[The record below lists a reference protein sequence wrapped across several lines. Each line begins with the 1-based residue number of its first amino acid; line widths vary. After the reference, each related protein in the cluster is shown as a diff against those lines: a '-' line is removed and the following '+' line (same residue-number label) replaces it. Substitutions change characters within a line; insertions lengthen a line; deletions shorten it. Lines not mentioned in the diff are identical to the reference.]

1 MKLLLLVL
9 PPLVAASVHFDMSVR
24 HPSAWD
30 LGEVW
35 APQMDSDMYFPELE
49 GNKDEEDFLEDFNMT
64 RATSSLSSPPQR
76 QLKKRVVTDEGS
88 VTVFDYYIGIKLDA
102 PGAGGHS
109 LEVPLLTSEPY
120 TWFFGSQNGNNSQSL
135 TYDGTAGRN
144 LTKEFGQLLVSDNVD
159 DWTLFADYWTD
170 NLTFGPGIGPK
181 DFVFGR
187 STPMNPA
194 THPGL
199 GLGPAD
205 TESVTINGSE
215 YTTSFLGGLMNGGY
229 IERRQ
234 YSMYL
239 GGNSTKA
246 KPNIIFGGVDANMV
260 RGNWSTFPLLHEANA
275 TEDSHQRFFIAMTGL
290 SITRQDN
297 TVDNVGMSGD
307 AAVLLD
313 PQFALSYIPGDAM
326 VNLAVMLGAVF
337 FDGLGGWICDCRLR
351 DVGAFI
357 NIQLSNITFS
367 MSVYDVLLPLTDGFG
382 KAVNFSGGGEACA
395 VTFSTSEFTGY
406 NVLGFNF
413 LQNLY
418 TSFDV
423 DSKEVSIAKL
433 RKGALQSPSYQPN
446 IIPLRGPL
454 GQHMNATTIKQPD
467 IEYTYG
473 IPQFNTTKYPTAGGD
488 RMTRVV
494 LSDPTGVVTYEG
506 ITVPGGSV
514 SQGIQPIDSEPF
526 TIQVSASSTSSK
538 PGALI
543 QLYGT
548 PVSGSQTIF
557 RDLPKSGV
565 SSPRPAQIPPTAIG
579 APRSVG
585 ERVALS
591 MGVLS
596 LAVGLAVCL

>member
-1 MKLLLLVL
+1 MKLLPLVL
-9 PPLVAASVHFDMSVR
+9 QPLLVAASVHFDMSVR
-24 HPSAWD
+24 HPNAWD

-35 APQMDSDMYFPELE
+35 VPQVDSSDLYFPDEE
-49 GNKDEEDFLEDFNMT
+49 GDRDEEDFLEDFNMT
-64 RATSSLSSPPQR
+64 RAAPPQR

-88 VTVFDYYIGIKLDA
+88 VTVNEYYVGIKLEA

-120 TWFFGSQNGNNSQSL
+120 TWFFGDTNGNNSESM
-135 TYDGTAGRN
+135 TYDGTGGHN
-144 LTKEFGQLLVSDNVD
+144 LTAEFGHLLISDNVD

-170 NLTFGPGIGPK
+170 NVTFGPDIGPK

-187 STPMNPA
+187 STSVNPA

-205 TESVTINGSE
+205 TESITINGSE

-239 GGNSTKA
+239 GGNSTRT

-260 RGNWSTFPLLHEANA
+260 RGNWSTFPILHEANA
-275 TEDSHQRFFIAMTGL
+275 TDRSHERFFIAMTGL

-357 NIQLSNITFS
+357 NIQLSNTTFS

-382 KAVNFSGGGEACA
+382 KPVSFSGGGAACA

-423 DSKEVSIAKL
+423 DSKEVSLAKL
-433 RKGALQSPSYQPN
+433 RKGALQSSSYQPN

-454 GQHMNATTIKQPD
+454 GKHMNATTVIQPD

-494 LSDPTGVVTYEG
+494 LSDPTGLVTYEG
-506 ITVPGGSV
+506 ITVPGASATDGL
-514 SQGIQPIDSEPF
+514 QPIDSEPF
-526 TIQVSASSTSSK
+526 TMQVSASSTSSK
-538 PGALI
+538 PAALI

-557 RDLPKSGV
+557 RDLPKDGV
-565 SSPRPAQIPPTAIG
+565 SSSRPAQIPPTAIG

-591 MGVLS
+591 MGILS
-596 LAVGLAVCL
+596 LAVGLAICM

>member
-1 MKLLLLVL
+1 MIPLLLLL
-9 PPLVAASVHFDMSVR
+9 LPLVAASVHFDMSVR
-24 HPSAWD
+24 RPSAWD

-35 APQMDSDMYFPELE
+35 GPQVDLGTYSGPDS
-49 GNKDEEDFLEDFNMT
+49 EEDFLDEYNMT
-64 RATSSLSSPPQR
+64 KTVPLVPPR
-76 QLKKRVVTDEGS
+76 QLKKRVVTDEQS
-88 VTVFDYYIGIKLDA
+88 VTVSDYFVGIELHA
-102 PGAGGHS
+102 PGAGHT
-109 LEVPLLTSEPY
+109 LEVPIFISEPY
-120 TWFFGSQNGNNSQSL
+120 TWFFGSENGENPENL
-135 TYDGTAGRN
+135 VYDGTGGRN
-144 LTKEFGQLLVSDNVD
+144 LTDVFGHGMVSTIVD
-159 DWTLFADYWTD
+159 DWMLFADYWTD
-170 NLTFGPGIGPK
+170 DLTFGPEIGPK

-187 STPMNPA
+187 STPMSPA
-194 THPGL
+194 AHPGL
-199 GLGPAD
+199 GLGPAH
-205 TESVTINGSE
+205 TESIMINGSE

-234 YSMYL
+234 FSMYL
-239 GGNSTKA
+239 GGNSTTS
-246 KPNIIFGGVDANMV
+246 KPNIIFGGVDTNMV
-260 RGNWSTFPLLHEANA
+260 RGNWSTFPILHEANA
-275 TEDSHQRFFIAMTGL
+275 TSNSHERFFIAMTGL

-307 AAVLLD
+307 AAVLID

-351 DVGAFI
+351 EVGAFI
-357 NIQLSNITFS
+357 NIQLSNTTFS

-382 KAVNFSGGGEACA
+382 KPVNFTGGGEACA

-418 TSFDV
+418 TSFDI

-433 RKGALQSPSYQPN
+433 RKGALQSPSYKPN
-446 IIPLRGPL
+446 IIPLRGPI
-454 GQHMNATTIKQPD
+454 GEYMNATTVKQPD
-467 IEYTYG
+467 LEYTYG
-473 IPQFNTTKYPTAGGD
+473 TPQFNTTKYPTAGGD

-506 ITVPGGSV
+506 ITVPGGSG
-514 SQGIQPIDSEPF
+514 SQSRLPLDSEPF

-548 PVSGSQTIF
+548 PISGSHTIF
-557 RDLPKSGV
+557 RDAPSTGA
-565 SSPRPAQIPPTAIG
+565 STTRPLQIPPSGMG

-585 ERVALS
+585 SRLAVS
-591 MGVLS
+591 MGAFT
-596 LAVGLAVCL
+596 LALGLAICM

>member
-1 MKLLLLVL
+1 MKPLLLLLL
-9 PPLVAASVHFDMSVR
+9 PLLVAASVHFDMSVR
-24 HPSAWD
+24 QPNAWD

-35 APQMDSDMYFPELE
+35 EPQAVDPDMYFP
-49 GNKDEEDFLEDFNMT
+49 DSEEDFLDDYNVT
-64 RATSSLSSPPQR
+64 RAVSSPQR

-88 VTVFDYYIGIKLDA
+88 VTVFDYYVGIKLHA
-102 PGAGGHS
+102 PGAGGHA
-109 LEVPLLTSEPY
+109 LEVPVLISEPH
-120 TWFFGSQNGNNSQSL
+120 TWFFGSENGNNSQSL
-135 TYDGTAGRN
+135 VYNGTAGRN
-144 LTKEFGQLLVSDNVD
+144 LTDVFGHQMISDNVD

-170 NLTFGPGIGPK
+170 EVTFGPEIGPK

-194 THPGL
+194 MHPGL
-199 GLGPAD
+199 GLGPAH
-205 TESVTINGSE
+205 TESIMINGSE
-215 YTTSFLGGLMNGGY
+215 FSTSFLSGLMNGGY

-234 YSMYL
+234 FSMYL
-239 GGNSTKA
+239 GGNSTKS

-260 RGNWSTFPLLHEANA
+260 RGNWSTFPILHEANA
-275 TEDSHQRFFIAMTGL
+275 TSRSQERFFIAMTGL
-290 SITRQDN
+290 SLTRQDN
-297 TVDNVGMSGD
+297 TVDSVGMSGD

-367 MSVYDVLLPLTDGFG
+367 MSVYDVLMPLTDGFG
-382 KAVNFSGGGEACA
+382 KAVNFTGGGEACA

-433 RKGALQSPSYQPN
+433 RKGALQSPSYEPN

-454 GQHMNATTIKQPD
+454 ARHMNATTIIQPD

-506 ITVPGGSV
+506 ITVPGSSGSQ
-514 SQGIQPIDSEPF
+514 SRIPLDSEPF
-526 TIQVSASSTSSK
+526 TIQVSASPTSSK

-548 PVSGSQTIF
+548 PISGSQTIF
-557 RDLPKSGV
+557 KDAPATGV
-565 SSPRPAQIPPTAIG
+565 STSRPPQIPPTGMG
-579 APRSVG
+579 APRSAG
-585 ERVALS
+585 ERVALG
-591 MGVLS
+591 MGVMS
-596 LAVGLAVCL
+596 LALGLAVCM

>member
-1 MKLLLLVL
+1 MFPLLLLL
-9 PPLVAASVHFDMSVR
+9 LTPLAAASVYFDMSVR
-24 HPSAWD
+24 QPSARD
-30 LGEVW
+30 LQEVW
-35 APQMDSDMYFPELE
+35 APHPQLETGSDFYFAEP
-49 GNKDEEDFLEDFNMT
+49 EDFLEDFNVSE
-64 RATSSLSSPPQR
+64 RSLDPPLR

-88 VTVFDYYIGIKLDA
+88 VSVNDYNVAIKLEA
-102 PGAGGHS
+102 PGAGHE

-120 TWFFGSQNGNNSQSL
+120 TWFFGSENGNNSQKL
-135 TYDGTAGRN
+135 VYDGSAGHN
-144 LTKEFGQLLVSDNVD
+144 LTDAFGHQLVHDNVD

-170 NLTFGPGIGPK
+170 DLTFGPGIGPK

-187 STPMNPA
+187 STPLNPA
-194 THPGL
+194 NYPGL
-199 GLGPAD
+199 GLGIPVSS
-205 TESVTINGSE
+205 ESVTVNGSH
-215 YTTSFLGGLMNGGY
+215 YTTSFLEGLMQGGY

-239 GGNSTKA
+239 GGNSTRT

-260 RGNWSTFPLLHEANA
+260 RGNWSTFPILHEANA
-275 TEDSHQRFFIAMTGL
+275 TSDSTERFFIALTGL

-337 FDGLGGWICDCRLR
+337 FDGLGGWACDCRLR
-351 DVGAFI
+351 EVGAFI
-357 NIQLSNITFS
+357 NIQLSNVTFS

-382 KAVNFSGGGEACA
+382 NPVNFTGGGEACA

-418 TSFDV
+418 TSYDLET
-423 DSKEVSIAKL
+423 KEVSLAKI
-433 RKGALQSPSYQPN
+433 RKGALQASSYRPN
-446 IIPLRGPL
+446 ILPLRDSL
-454 GQHMNATTIKQPD
+454 GRYMNATTVSQPN

-473 IPQFNTTKYPTAGGD
+473 MPQYNTTKYPTAGGQQI
-488 RMTRVV
+488 TRVV

-506 ITVPGGSV
+506 VTVPGAAGT
-514 SQGIQPIDSEPF
+514 QGPLPIDSESF

-538 PGALI
+538 TGALI

-548 PVSGSQTIF
+548 PVSGSLTVF
-557 RDLPKSGV
+557 RDAPPTGV
-565 SSPRPAQIPPTAIG
+565 SSSRPVQVPPSG
-579 APRSVG
+579 PGVPRSSG
-585 ERVALS
+585 GRVAFS
-591 MGVLS
+591 MGLVS
-596 LAVGLAVCL
+596 LALGLAVCL